1 MRGSTAEH
9 LPVTVV
15 QGDVRPL
22 STARASGP
30 ALDPLTERTRNTW
43 IAGNFDRIAQF
54 TAPGAA
60 ELIDRL
66 GIRAGERVLDVA
78 CGSGNLAVPAARA
91 GAVVTGVDI
100 APNLVAIARKRA
112 IAEGLEIRF
121 EEGDAEGL
129 PYPTGSFDTVVTMFG
144 AMFAPRPERAAAELI
159 RVTRPGGRIAMANWT
174 PDGYISR
181 MFRTTAAFLPPP
193 ADAPS
198 PLLWGDRQR
207 IAERL
212 GDRVRVLTM
221 IPRTLT
227 FDYPYSP
234 AGVVELFQAFYGPTV
249 RAFEALGPEERAAL
263 RRELERLWR
272 EANLA
277 TDGGTRIE
285 AEYMEVVAILE

>member
-1 MRGSTAEH
+1 MQSSTAEH

-15 QGDVRPL
+15 QGNIRPI

-43 IAGNFDRIAQF
+43 IAGNFDRIAQY
-54 TAPGAA
+54 TAPGA
-60 ELIDRL
+60 EEFIGRL
-66 GIRAGERVLDVA
+66 GIRAGEQVLDVA
-78 CGSGNLAVPAARA
+78 CGSGNLAVPAARL
-91 GAVVTGVDI
+91 GARVTGVDI

-112 IAEGLEIRF
+112 VAEGLDVLF

-129 PYPTGSFDTVVTMFG
+129 PYPSASFDTVVTMFG

-193 ADAPS
+193 GDAPS
-198 PLLWGDRQR
+198 PLLWGDPER

-212 GDRVRVLTM
+212 GGRVRGLSIT
-221 IPRTLT
+221 PRLLT
-227 FDYPYSP
+227 FEYPYSP

-272 EANLA
+272 EGNTA

-285 AEYMEVVAILE
+285 AEYAEVIATVS